1 MFFNKKE
8 KEEVVDIDSKI
19 IDNIKALNI
28 DIINTR
34 HNGNFDLSLS
44 LTKVLYT
51 LYGKHLRI
59 NPKDPKWINRDRV
72 VLSSF
77 SAYSMLLTMLFMS
90 GYEISLDDL
99 KNAYKK
105 NITVP
110 GVDIISDVFGEGLAS
125 ATGIA
130 IGEKYLEEQFKNKKL
145 YDFYT
150 YVICTDLDLI
160 KGTTYESLSLA
171 STLKLN
177 KLIVIFDNNKNTL
190 GDKEKEIFTIDKVK
204 YFESLNLNTIVVD
217 KNDLVDI
224 DNAITTA
231 KASDRPSV
239 IILNHDNDHDRFEN
253 NYIDTDLD
261 LTSEMTTVVKEE
273 LGVRDIPFT
282 VSSESVNAMQE
293 SINTRMAKELEN
305 WNKIYEELDNDT
317 KDMLDNWKNNNS
329 SLKNSN
335 INYKLE
341 ANETLDQACY
351 KILNLLG
358 KDNIFFM
365 GGTSNFNRKIN
376 AKLDEFKPFSNNN
389 YSGKN
394 INYGLRNSATGS
406 IQNGLSLLGIKNF
419 SITSLKTISKIVP
432 SIKIASSYNL
442 SNIYIIIEDEN
453 TFIDGVNT
461 EYNSDIIGLRNI
473 PNLDVFRPCD
483 INELIGVFKIVTEKK
498 NGPSCII
505 INPNIDKAYE
515 NTSITDVKK
524 GAYILEKESKNVGGV
539 IIASG
544 NEVKLA
550 LDANK
555 ALKEKGYDV
564 RVISMPSVELY
575 INSKDNYQ
583 DDLIPFGTKVFVI
596 EKTSSFGWYR
606 FVYND
611 KYLITPDRI
620 NWYTNEEE
628 YDGFKDKVIE
638 KIENLLK

>member
-28 DIINTR
+28 DIINTK
-34 HNGNFDLSLS
+34 HNGNFDISLS
-44 LTKVLYT
+44 LTKT
-51 LYGKHLRI
+51 LYMLYSKHLKI
-59 NPKDPKWINRDRV
+59 NPKDPNWVNRDRV

-77 SAYSMLLTMLFMS
+77 SAYSVLLAVLFMS
-90 GYEISLDDL
+90 GYDIELDDL
-99 KNAYKK
+99 KNAYKSK
-105 NITVP
+105 NKVP
-110 GVDIISDVFGEGLAS
+110 GVDIISDVFGEGIAN
-125 ATGIA
+125 ACGIA
-130 IGEKYLEEQFKNKKL
+130 IGERYLEEYFKNKKL

-177 KLIVIFDNNKNTL
+177 KLVVIFDNNKNVL
-190 GDKEKEIFTIDKVK
+190 GDKDKDIYNMDAIK

-217 KNDLVDI
+217 NNLSDI
-224 DNAITTA
+224 DNAIIAA
-231 KASDRPSV
+231 KASDKPTV

-253 NYIDTDLD
+253 NYIDNDFV
-261 LTSEMTTVVKEE
+261 LTEEKITTVKEE
-273 LGVRDIPFT
+273 LGVRDIPYT
-282 VSSESVNAMQE
+282 VSSEAVSEMQE
-293 SINTRMAKELEN
+293 SINNRMEKELAN
-305 WNKIYEELDNDT
+305 WKKAYDELDDDT
-317 KDMLDNWKNNNS
+317 KEILDNWKINNT
-329 SLKNSN
+329 SLANSN

-341 ANETLDQACY
+341 ENESLDQACF

-365 GGTSNFNRKIN
+365 GGTSNFNRTIN
-376 AKLDEFKPFSNNN
+376 DQLVEFKPFSSKD
-389 YSGKN
+389 YPGKN

-406 IQNGLSLLGIKNF
+406 IQNGLSLIGIKNF

-432 SIKIASSYNL
+432 SIKIAGSYNL

-473 PNLDVFRPCD
+473 PNLDVFRPAD

-505 INPNIDKAYE
+505 VNAHIDKAFDT
-515 NTSITDVKK
+515 TSITDVKK
-524 GAYILEKESKNVGGV
+524 GAYIVAKEDKNIGGV

-544 NEVKLA
+544 NELKLA
-550 LDANK
+550 LEVNK
-555 ALKEKGYDV
+555 TLKEKGIDT

-611 KYLITPDRI
+611 KYLITPDI
-620 NWYTNEEE
+620 MEWYDNETL
-628 YDGFKDKVIE
+628 YDEFKNKVIE
-638 KIENLLK
+638 KIEKLLN

>member
-8 KEEVVDIDSKI
+8 EVIDTDSKV

-28 DIINTR
+28 DIINTK
-34 HNGNFDLSLS
+34 HNGNFDISLS
-44 LTKVLYT
+44 LTKTLYT
-51 LYGKHLRI
+51 LYNKHLRI
-59 NPKDPKWINRDRV
+59 NPKDPNWVNRDRV

-77 SAYSMLLTMLFMS
+77 SAYSVLLAVLYMS
-90 GYEISLDDL
+90 GYNIELDDL
-99 KNAYKK
+99 KNAYKSNK
-105 NITVP
+105 KVP

-130 IGEKYLEEQFKNKKL
+130 IGEKYLEEYFKNKKL

-160 KGTTYESLSLA
+160 KGTTYESLSVA

-177 KLIVIFDNNKNTL
+177 KLIVIYDNNKNTL
-190 GDKEKEIFTIDKVK
+190 GDKEKEIFNMDVLK

-217 KNDLVDI
+217 RNNLTDI
-224 DNAITTA
+224 DNAITKA
-231 KASDRPSV
+231 KSNDKPTV

-253 NYIDTDLD
+253 NYIDNDFVLTD
-261 LTSEMTTVVKEE
+261 EKTTTVKEE
-273 LGVRDIPFT
+273 LGVRDIPYT
-282 VSSESVNAMQE
+282 VSSEAVKEMQE
-293 SINTRMAKELEN
+293 AITSRMSKEIEN
-305 WNKIYEELDNDT
+305 WNKIYEELDDNT
-317 KDMLDNWKNNNS
+317 KEVLDNWKINNT
-329 SLKNSN
+329 SLSNSN

-341 ANETLDQACY
+341 ENETLDQACF

-358 KDNIFFM
+358 KDNVFFM

-376 AKLDEFKPFSNNN
+376 DKLVEFKPFSSNN

-406 IQNGLSLLGIKNF
+406 IQNGISLLGIKNF

-505 INPNIDKAYE
+505 VNANIDKAYE

-524 GAYILEKESKNVGGV
+524 GAYIVEKEDKNVGGV

-550 LDANK
+550 LEINNT
-555 ALKEKGYDV
+555 LKEKGIDT

-575 INSKDNYQ
+575 LKNKDNYME
-583 DDLIPFGTKVFVI
+583 DLIPFGTKVFVI

-611 KYLITPDRI
+611 KYLITPDVI
-620 NWYTNEEE
+620 DWYDNETEYEE
-628 YDGFKDKVIE
+628 FKAKVTE
-638 KIENLLK
+638 KIENLLN